1 MPTVIPECEKVSRQ
15 NFRICRDNLWH
26 NVQMRLTPNFKV
38 MALTLLPILFLT
50 ACAQS
55 PVDSETVITQ
65 ADVTSVSI
73 TPVEDLADAR
83 IVALANGA
91 AELIAAMGYRDNLVG
106 RDIASSTIELR
117 DIPVVTSGHQ
127 VIPETIIALQPTLVI
142 IDDATGPS
150 SAITKLESAG
160 IRIANISQSW
170 NLADLLIKI
179 KELGVALGAPQSA
192 ALLQSVLAESV
203 DGTLAKASSESKQ
216 LKVAFLYL
224 RGTSSIYLVGGQGS
238 GADYLINATGAID
251 IGAKQLAKPFTP
263 LTAET
268 MAQLNPDLILVMIAG
283 LESVGGVS
291 GLVELPGIA
300 QTNAGKNRQVVAVD
314 DSLLLSFGPRTP
326 SLIAKMA
333 AAFGV
338 IANA

>member
-1 MPTVIPECEKVSRQ
+1 MRRVPT
-15 NFRICRDNLWH
+15 L
-26 NVQMRLTPNFKV
+26 KV
-38 MALTLLPILFLT
+38 MALTLMPILLLT
-50 ACAQS
+50 ACTQS
-55 PVDSETVITQ
+55 KSNSEIVISQ
-65 ADVTSVSI
+65 ADVTSVAV
-73 TPVEDLADAR
+73 TPVEKLSDVR

-106 RDIASSTIELR
+106 RDIASSTTELK
-117 DIPVVTSGHQ
+117 DVPIVTSGHQ

-142 IDDATGPS
+142 VDDATGPS
-150 SAITKLESAG
+150 SAISKLESAG
-160 IRIANISQSW
+160 IRIVNISQSW
-170 NLADLLIKI
+170 NLVDLLIKVDQLGSAI
-179 KELGVALGAPQSA
+179 KAPQSA
-192 ALLQSVLAESV
+192 ALLRNILSESV
-203 DGTLAKASSESKQ
+203 NGNLVGASATDQK

-251 IGAKQLAKPFTP
+251 VGAQKLTKPFTP

-291 GLVELPGIA
+291 GLVELPGVA
-300 QTNAGKNRQVVAVD
+300 QTQAGKNRQIVAVD

-326 SLIAKMA
+326 SLINELA

-338 IANA
+338 ITNA

>member
-1 MPTVIPECEKVSRQ
+1 
-15 NFRICRDNLWH
+15 
-26 NVQMRLTPNFKV
+26 MRRLPILKV
-38 MALTLLPILFLT
+38 MALTLMPILLLT
-50 ACAQS
+50 ACAES
-55 PVDSETVITQ
+55 KSNSEIQITQ
-65 ADVTSVSI
+65 ADVTSVSV
-73 TPVEDLADAR
+73 TPVEKLTDVK

-91 AELIAAMGYRDNLVG
+91 AELIAAMGYLDNLVG
-106 RDIASSTIELR
+106 RDIASSTPELK
-117 DIPVVTSGHQ
+117 DVPVVTSGHQ

-142 IDDATGPS
+142 VDDATGPG
-150 SAITKLESAG
+150 SAIAKLERAG
-160 IRIANISQSW
+160 IRIIKISQSW
-170 NLADLLIKI
+170 NLAELVIKVDQI
-179 KELGVALGAPQSA
+179 GSAIGAPQSA
-192 ALLQSVLAESV
+192 ALLRNILSESV
-203 DGTLAKASSESKQ
+203 KGNLVGPSSAKEK

-251 IGAKQLAKPFTP
+251 IGAQQLDKPFTP

-300 QTNAGKNRQVVAVD
+300 QTQAGKNRQVVAVD

-326 SLIAKMA
+326 SLINELA

-338 IANA
+338 ISNA

>member
-1 MPTVIPECEKVSRQ
+1 MRRMPT
-15 NFRICRDNLWH
+15 L
-26 NVQMRLTPNFKV
+26 KV
-38 MALTLLPILFLT
+38 MALTLMPILLLT

-55 PVDSETVITQ
+55 PANWQTSITQ
-65 ADVTSVSI
+65 SDVTSVSV
-73 TPVEDLADAR
+73 TPVEKLTDVR

-91 AELIAAMGYRDNLVG
+91 AELIAAMGYLDNLVG
-106 RDIASSTIELR
+106 RDIASSTPELK
-117 DIPVVTSGHQ
+117 DVPVVTSGHQ

-142 IDDATGPS
+142 VDDATGPS

-160 IRIANISQSW
+160 IKIVKISQSW
-170 NLADLLIKI
+170 NLADLVIKVEQI
-179 KELGVALGAPQSA
+179 GVALGAPKSA
-192 ALLQSVLAESV
+192 ALLKNILLDSVNGNLVKSGPAGER
-203 DGTLAKASSESKQ
+203 

-224 RGTSSIYLVGGQGS
+224 RGTSSIYLVGGEGS

-251 IGAKQLAKPFTP
+251 IGAQQLDKPFTP

-300 QTNAGKNRQVVAVD
+300 QTGAGKNRQVVAVD

-326 SLIAKMA
+326 SLISELA